1 MITRTGND
9 CTRRGVLSS
18 HAEGS
23 LLCAHYELDKFDLS
37 SRSTARTNF
46 SNFPE
51 QKPDCVGDKY
61 SGKML
66 ISIEGVVVY
75 TEVTPRKPRSVL
87 WPPKAISGTSLFRM
101 S

>member
-18 HAEGS
+18 HGEGS

-37 SRSTARTNF
+37 SRSTARMNF

-61 SGKML
+61 SGEIL
-66 ISIEGVVVY
+66 ISIEEVVVH
-75 TEVTPRKPRSVL
+75 TDVIPRKPRSVPWL
-87 WPPKAISGTSLFRM
+87 PRGTSWPF
-101 S
+101 

>member
-9 CTRRGVLSS
+9 CTRRGVLFP

-51 QKPDCVGDKY
+51 QKPDCVGNKY
-61 SGKML
+61 SGEIL
-66 ISIEGVVVY
+66 ISIEGVVEY
-75 TEVTPRKPRSVL
+75 TDVIPRKPRGVL
-87 WPPKAISGTSLFRM
+87 WLPMGISGTSLFHM
-101 S
+101 L